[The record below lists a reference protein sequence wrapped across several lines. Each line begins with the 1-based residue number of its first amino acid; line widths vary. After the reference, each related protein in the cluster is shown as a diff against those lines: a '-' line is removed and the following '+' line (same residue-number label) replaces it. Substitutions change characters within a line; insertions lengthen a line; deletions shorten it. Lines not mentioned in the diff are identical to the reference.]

1 MANADFVTSSR
12 EPMPQLG
19 FFFLTWR
26 TVLNLKKCWHWAWLD
41 TVCQYRRSKIGP
53 LWETINI
60 LVMVLGITVV
70 SSAVIGGDAITL
82 APYIGLGIIIWSFLS
97 AVIVEGSATFVR
109 NSNYIT
115 STNFSID
122 LYVGRTVMK
131 AIINFGHHGILYFIG
146 LLFLPMNA
154 GWTALLAI
162 PGIMI
167 LFFNAYWVVTLFAF
181 LCARFRDVELIL
193 RNSASAR
200 ILCDARILGL
210 PSYPQRQKI
219 HHRLQRPLLLH
230 RNCPRPITWRSSA
243 ARPLCHYSDN
253 NGRGICV
260 CIFGLPKDAAPA
272 SLFCLRTAAGFYDID
287 QDSKRQCEA
296 ANI

>member
-1 MANADFVTSSR
+1 MANANFVTSSR

-19 FFFLTWR
+19 LFFLTWR
-26 TVLNLKKCWHWAWLD
+26 TMLNLKKCWHWAWLD

-60 LVMVLGITVV
+60 VVMVFGITVV
-70 SSAVIGGDAITL
+70 SSAVIGGDAMTL
-82 APYIGLGIIIWSFLS
+82 APYIGLGIVIWSFLS
-97 AVIVEGSATFVR
+97 AVIVEGSTTFVR

-146 LLFLPMNA
+146 LFFLPMNA

-162 PGIMI
+162 PGVMI

-193 RNSASAR
+193 RNLLQLAFFVTPVFWDFHR
-200 ILCDARILGL
+200 I
-210 PSYPQRQKI
+210 PSDRKFIIDYNVLYYYIEIVRG
-219 HHRLQRPLLLH
+219 PLLGEVPPLDH
-230 RNCPRPITWRSSA
+230 YVTILITTVVGYAFAFLVYR
-243 ARPLCHYSDN
+243 RM
-253 NGRGICV
+253 R
-260 CIFGLPKDAAPA
+260 
-272 SLFCLRTAAGFYDID
+272 
-287 QDSKRQCEA
+287 RQLA
-296 ANI
+296 FFV

>member
-12 EPMPQLG
+12 EPISQLG

-41 TVCQYRRSKIGP
+41 TICQYRRSKIGP

-154 GWTALLAI
+154 GWSALLAI

-193 RNSASAR
+193 RNLLQLAFFVTPVFWDFHR
-200 ILCDARILGL
+200 I
-210 PSYPQRQKI
+210 PSDRKFIIDYNVLYYYIEIVRG
-219 HHRLQRPLLLH
+219 PLLGEVPPLDH
-230 RNCPRPITWRSSA
+230 YVTILITTVVGYAFAFLVYRRMRRQLA
-243 ARPLCHYSDN
+243 
-253 NGRGICV
+253 
-260 CIFGLPKDAAPA
+260 
-272 SLFCLRTAAGFYDID
+272 FYV
-287 QDSKRQCEA
+287 
-296 ANI
+296 